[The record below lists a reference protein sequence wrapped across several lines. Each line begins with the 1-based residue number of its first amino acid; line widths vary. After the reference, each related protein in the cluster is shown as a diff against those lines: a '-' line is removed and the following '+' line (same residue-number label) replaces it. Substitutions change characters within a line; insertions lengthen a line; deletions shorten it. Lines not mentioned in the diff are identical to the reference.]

1 MRKEIYNS
9 YANKVLVILKKKNK
23 ISLIELGK
31 ILNLTRASI
40 NKYIDLF
47 EIKGL
52 KENNKKYD
60 IEVFFIQNKKYIK
73 LKNEWR
79 KR

>member
-1 MRKEIYNS
+1 MRTEIYNVYS
-9 YANKVLVILKKKNK
+9 TKTLSILKKKNK

-52 KENNKKYD
+52 KENNKKHN
-60 IEVFFIQNKKYIK
+60 IEIFFIKNKKFIK
-73 LKNEWR
+73 LKNE
-79 KR
+79 